1 MGKLSEALQAAKDL
15 ESTLTNSDTNGG
27 SISPAKPEDKK
38 PNGENTGKVD
48 AKLDGEKPKDSVS
61 KDADGGDVV
70 EESAKKDTKKEDGKM
85 EKSTEDSFSQLASKS
100 LDLLSKANEKIT
112 DLTSKSFELNA
123 QLEKSVSK
131 CDDMK
136 KELDEEKKAHAELK
150 KSYDELVSNNKTSKS
165 VKEET
170 DKDVEKSVDDDKED
184 ADKKPEKDGEADKEK
199 EDKTSKSVSENKEP
213 ETPKVDNPDKTVE
226 KSLLG
231 AAQNGDS
238 EEEKDDD
245 EDKDED
251 KVNKSVTPSKEDI
264 YKSFV
269 NDVYDAYDYVTK
281 SALYGPNS
289 RQADELAELE
299 RRLDKTSEVT
309 PELKSQFDNI
319 SI

>member
-150 KSYDELVSNNKTSKS
+150 KSYDELVSNNETSKS

-170 DKDVEKSVDDDKED
+170 DKED
-184 ADKKPEKDGEADKEK
+184 ADKKPEKDGESDKEK
-199 EDKTSKSVSENKEP
+199 EDKTSKSVSEDKEP
-213 ETPKVDNPDKTVE
+213 ETQKVDNPDKTVE

-238 EEEKDDD
+238 EEEEGAKT
-245 EDKDED
+245 KDEGE
-251 KVNKSVTPSKEDI
+251 VNKSVEPSKESV